1 MVSVLQ
7 AYFLGGFDS
16 RLRFLVQKGV
26 KFGCFRGN
34 HAYKRSEVG
43 EKGDDLPDVDRHE
56 RRSNAL
62 IEWAQ

>member
-7 AYFLGGFDS
+7 TSFLGGFDS

-34 HAYKRSEVG
+34 HAYNSSEVE
-43 EKGDDLPDVDRHE
+43 EKGDDLPDMDRHE
-56 RRSNAL
+56 RRYIAL
-62 IEWAQ
+62 KEWAE